1 MLCNFGIV
9 GFAVYYVPLF
19 NNLYMLVKNQH
30 IYKELLQL
38 GTVLL
43 VSRLLLDWM
52 QVTHS
57 EPCVGYIP
65 MIFSFVCVEALIK
78 NNSTN
83 RRESRNN
90 VENRYDKIF
99 MEKQ

>member
-1 MLCNFGIV
+1 
-9 GFAVYYVPLF
+9 
-19 NNLYMLVKNQH
+19 MLVKNQR

-57 EPCVGYIP
+57 EPCVGYIHK
-65 MIFSFVCVEALIK
+65 IFSFVCVEALIK
-78 NNSTN
+78 KKSANG
-83 RRESRNN
+83 RES
-90 VENRYDKIF
+90 
-99 MEKQ
+99 